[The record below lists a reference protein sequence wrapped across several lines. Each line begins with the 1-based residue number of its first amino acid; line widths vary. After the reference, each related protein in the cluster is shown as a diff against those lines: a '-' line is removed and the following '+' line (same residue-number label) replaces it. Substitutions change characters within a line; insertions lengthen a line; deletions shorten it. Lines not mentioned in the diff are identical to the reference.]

1 MKLSEFLQQQDGA
14 LSVTR
19 LAFAVWILGAL
30 IVWSVASFKG
40 KPNPI
45 DGNVITLVG
54 ILATAKVAQKPF
66 EKDESSS

>member
-14 LSVTR
+14 FSATR
-19 LAFAVWILGAL
+19 LAFLIWTMGAL
-30 IVWSVASFKG
+30 IVWGAACFAG

-45 DGNVITLVG
+45 DGNTITLIG

-66 EKDESSS
+66 EKE